1 MKCFKLFRKIARN
14 KKGLDPDLTD
24 SLIAVLFSAMIFIF
38 AFLFLANTTKDIEKA
53 AVAAT
58 NNLEKNYILLNYLRT
73 PINEKGMTIAEYLG
87 SLSKK
92 ELEES
97 MKSTGFC
104 CVKDAS
110 PRGSK
115 CTKDGQLTKE
125 ANEILKDI
133 ANWRVGMLIPG
144 EEEFCYIN
152 KGIQQ
157 ERGVPILGET
167 VKAIIPSNDHNFN
180 IDIYFKFKS

>member
-1 MKCFKLFRKIARN
+1 MKYSKLFRKIVGN

-53 AVAAT
+53 SAT
-58 NNLEKNYILLNYLRT
+58 ATSNLEKDYILLNYLRT
-73 PINEKGMTIAEYLG
+73 PMEGKEITIAEYLG

-97 MKSTGFC
+97 MNSNGFC

-115 CTKDGQLTKE
+115 CTEDGQLTKE

-133 ANWRVGMLIPG
+133 ANWYVGMRIPG

-157 ERGVPILGET
+157 ERRAPILGET
-167 VKAIIPSNDHNFN
+167 VKAIIPSNDPNFN
-180 IDIYFKFKS
+180 IEIYFKFKS